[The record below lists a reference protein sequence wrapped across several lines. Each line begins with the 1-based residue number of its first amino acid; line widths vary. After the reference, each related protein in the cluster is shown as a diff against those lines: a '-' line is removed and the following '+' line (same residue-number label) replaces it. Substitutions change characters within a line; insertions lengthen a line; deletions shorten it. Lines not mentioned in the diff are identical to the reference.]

1 MRILIT
7 GGTGFIGRPL
17 CAALAADGHDLTV
30 LSRSPER
37 VSARCGAGVT
47 AWRAL
52 AEWRDDCCFDAVINL
67 AGEPIFD
74 ARWTAERK
82 RRLWDSRVALT
93 RELVARMSRAR
104 RRPAVLI
111 SGSAIGFYGDQGDA
125 AVSERTGPAGDFLG
139 TLCAAW
145 EKAAQEAEAR
155 GVRVCLLRTGLVL
168 HAGGGMLGRMLT
180 PFRLGLGAR
189 LGDGRQWMSWIHLDD
204 WVALTRHMLAD
215 PHASGPFN
223 LTAPEPVTNAVFTA
237 TLARALHRPALAVAP
252 AWLLRAA
259 LGERACLLLT
269 SQRVL
274 PWRVGTTLGCRFR
287 YARLDEVF
295 ARGVPSGS
303 GGR

>member
-1 MRILIT
+1 MRILVT
-7 GGTGFIGRPL
+7 GGTGFIGRHL
-17 CAALAADGHDLTV
+17 CASLAEDGHDLTV
-30 LSRSPER
+30 LSRSPECVR
-37 VSARCGAGVT
+37 ARCGAGVT
-47 AWRAL
+47 AWRTL
-52 AEWRDDCCFDAVINL
+52 AEWRDDCFFDAVINL

-74 ARWTAERK
+74 ARWTAARK
-82 RRLWDSRVALT
+82 QRLWDSRVALT
-93 RELVARMSRAR
+93 QELVARLSRAR
-104 RRPAVLI
+104 RPPALLI

-125 AVSERTGPAGDFLG
+125 VVGEQAGAAGDFLG

-145 EKAAQEAEAR
+145 EKAAQEAEVR

-168 HAGGGMLGRMLT
+168 HASGGMLGRMLT

-204 WVALTRHMLAD
+204 WVALTRHMLVD

-237 TLARALHRPALAVAP
+237 TLAGAVRRPALAVAP

-274 PWRVGTTLGCRFR
+274 PWRARSVLGYRFR
-287 YARLDEVF
+287 YAHLDEVF
-295 ARGVPSGS
+295 ARGAGLKA
-303 GGR
+303 